1 MSGPRFIWV
10 VVLCIVLV
18 RNSEAL
24 NYSKT
29 SGLSPA
35 PWKNMVITDKE
46 VHERLEQLHAVIDA
60 LQNKVLDERKGR
72 EQSNRAS
79 VDILKARYERLSTV
93 LSKMSGQNAK
103 LQGEN
108 KVLKQ
113 SNGALVDKI
122 SALEARL
129 HQIAKKETDTGVEAW
144 LLQTALELRRFL
156 EVNGLEHFS
165 SPKLSPIVAGLVS
178 NGVILLPVTMSSLF
192 LLTYG
197 KHLTVLRVLMATNL
211 FEVGVAIAI
220 IISSV
225 LLLGD
230 PLEGMRHISEANF
243 VFVQIVLVSVFW
255 IAILLLIVSISQ
267 TWQSR
272 AWRYCVGEIVL
283 KCVSALIYMWQV
295 WVPTMKRNNTP
306 IKLPLV
312 YYAMF
317 VMCSFGC
324 MALTAWAN
332 RSWMFCKSQ
341 LQGDFHPEK
350 NWTWSIRKLEQDSR
364 SLPFHHT
371 D

>member
-1 MSGPRFIWV
+1 M
-10 VVLCIVLV
+10 
-18 RNSEAL
+18 
-24 NYSKT
+24 
-29 SGLSPA
+29 
-35 PWKNMVITDKE
+35 ITDKE

-79 VDILKARYERLSTV
+79 FDIIKARYERLSTI

-113 SNGALVDKI
+113 SNGALVNKI

-129 HQIAKKETDTGVEAW
+129 HQMAEKETDTGVEAW
-144 LLQTALELRRFL
+144 LRQTALELRRFL
-156 EVNGLEHFS
+156 EVNGFEHFS

-178 NGVILLPVTMSSLF
+178 NGVILLPVAMSSMF

-211 FEVGVAIAI
+211 FEVGVAMAI
-220 IISSV
+220 IVSSV

-243 VFVQIVLVSVFW
+243 LFVQKVLVSVFW
-255 IAILLLIVSISQ
+255 ISIVLLVVSISQ

-272 AWRYCVGEIVL
+272 AWRYFAGEIML
-283 KCVSALIYMWQV
+283 KCASALIYVWHV
-295 WVPTMKRNNTP
+295 WVPAMERNNTP
-306 IKLPLV
+306 INLPLM

-317 VMCSFGC
+317 VMCPFGC
-324 MALTAWAN
+324 MALTAWGN
-332 RSWMFCKSQ
+332 RSWMFSKSNV
-341 LQGDFHPEK
+341 QGAFHPEK

-364 SLPFHHT
+364 CLPFHHT